1 MMMLD
6 GHWENPKN
14 IHDYLNLVRE
24 HMGSEFAD
32 AMASDMDIRQYL
44 FQEACDENDA
54 LKLENKLLQRPS
66 SIWLVP
72 IGEKRGD
79 EVFAFRVIATKH
91 DTGVRID
98 IPDFRNLYGK
108 ACEETTYCFHESI
121 AADRRPLLIHS
132 FMMKKEHAR
141 DLRRYGCFFEMD
153 HERLYSED
161 YEELIARADDGVMIK
176 SKFDAA
182 LLIVRF
188 ALLGLDGL
196 PCGIDVKIIPLMG
209 DIQCLMGELAPLPLA
224 PGMSS
229 KLPKGES

>member
-1 MMMLD
+1 MIMLD

-32 AMASDMDIRQYL
+32 SMASDMDIYQYL
-44 FQEACDENDA
+44 FQEACNENDA

-72 IGEKRGD
+72 IGEEHDD
-79 EVFAFRVIATKH
+79 EVFAFRIIVTEH
-91 DTGVRID
+91 ETGARIE
-98 IPDFRNLYGK
+98 IPDFRTLYSK
-108 ACEETTYCFHESI
+108 ACEETTYCFHESV
-121 AADRRPLLIHS
+121 AANRQPLLIHS
-132 FMMKKEHAR
+132 FMIKKEHAK
-141 DLRRYGCFFEMD
+141 DLRKYGCFFELD
-153 HERLYSED
+153 HQRLYSED

-188 ALLGLDGL
+188 ALLKLDEL

-209 DIQCLMGELAPLPLA
+209 DIQCLMRELAPLPLA